1 MLGSRGRGRVV
12 QGGEVEDFTR
22 RREHEHFGELRF
34 YVPQDI
40 LDASFPVSVRGYDR
54 GTVDAYAKRV
64 NRVIAE
70 LKVRASPQAAVRH
83 VLEQAEEK
91 VRGLLDARE
100 EAAAR
105 DGREHA
111 IRLLDELSAGELPRW
126 TLVDAAWTPN
136 SAAAVSR
143 DNGNRG

>member
-1 MLGSRGRGRVV
+1 M
-12 QGGEVEDFTR
+12 
-22 RREHEHFGELRF
+22 

-83 VLEQAEEK
+83 ALEQAEEK

-100 EAAAR
+100 AAAAR
-105 DGREHA
+105 DGRERDPPA
-111 IRLLDELSAGELPRW
+111 RRAQRGRTS
-126 TLVDAAWTPN
+126 TVDASGRCVDAKF
-136 SAAAVSR
+136 
-143 DNGNRG
+143 RGRSQ

>member
-1 MLGSRGRGRVV
+1 VAEDASSKAE
-12 QGGEVEDFTR
+12 EVEDFTR
-22 RREHEHFGELRF
+22 RRQDEHGFGELRF
-34 YVPQDI
+34 YVPQGI

-83 VLEQAEEK
+83 ALEQAEEK
-91 VRGLLDARE
+91 VQGLLDARA
-100 EAAAR
+100 AAAR

-111 IRLLDELSAGELPRW
+111 IRLLDELSAGERPPW

-136 SAAAVSR
+136 SAANVSR
-143 DNGNRG
+143 DNGNRR